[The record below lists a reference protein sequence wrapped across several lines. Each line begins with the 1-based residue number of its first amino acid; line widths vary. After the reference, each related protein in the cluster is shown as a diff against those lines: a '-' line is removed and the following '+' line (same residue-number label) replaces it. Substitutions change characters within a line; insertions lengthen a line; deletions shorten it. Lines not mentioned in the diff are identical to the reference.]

1 MNSIKITNTFIRED
15 STRMDL
21 EQQEYRRL
29 EQYENRFTL
38 KFTIVLIELKI

>member
-1 MNSIKITNTFIRED
+1 MNSIKITNSFIRED

-38 KFTIVLIELKI
+38 KFTIVSIELKI